1 MNIFFDVDYTLI
13 DWDGSLRPH
22 VREVFERLVS
32 EGHQIYIWSGVG
44 LRWEVIH
51 QHSLGDLVSGCYLK
65 PMSNHRQ
72 EMERLGV
79 PVEPDFVIDDHSA
92 VVSAFGGYIIRPY
105 YSYGGSQ
112 DTEMLRVYDA
122 IARYA
127 ANNGSGTAPPDLP

>member
-22 VREVFERLVS
+22 VREVFERLVA

-51 QHSLGDLVSGCYLK
+51 QHSLGDLISGCYLK
-65 PMSNHRQ
+65 PLSNHRQ
-72 EMERLGV
+72 EMVRLGV
-79 PVEPDFVIDDHSA
+79 PVEPDFVIDDHGA
-92 VVSAFGGYIIRPY
+92 VVSAFGGYVIRPY

-122 IARYA
+122 IARFTA
-127 ANNGSGTAPPDLP
+127 SNGSGAGSNVP